1 MGETD
6 FKELLWRQWRS
17 KKRFGGQGITD
28 GGGEEEEYLWKIQHD
43 ALLKGVVQSIFRQKL
58 LRIGIH
64 WCLWRGL
71 LMARAAGRVC

>member
-6 FKELLWRQWRS
+6 FKEMLWRQWWS

-28 GGGEEEEYLWKIQHD
+28 GGGGGGGVLMEIQHD

-58 LRIGIH
+58 LKIGIH